1 MPQACW
7 QAASD
12 GTYWLDLA
20 IGNLE
25 LTLLIDLGMIDQLQ
39 RIGFAVEAT
48 VYDQLKQSGAFR
60 HFSTGLRLDASGNV
74 SRRKS
79 GLTTAQLLCPV
90 TRNRIGPAVD
100 LYVSQG
106 APGVP
111 HRVGLVFFHA
121 LTGCRVTWDLS
132 QRIWCI
138 EFP

>member
-7 QAASD
+7 PAASD
-12 GTYWLDLA
+12 GTYWLDIA

-39 RIGFAVEAT
+39 RIGFAVEAA
-48 VYDQLKQSGAFR
+48 VYAQLKQSGTFR
-60 HFSTGLRLDASGNV
+60 HFSQSLRLDASGNV
-74 SRRKS
+74 SRRPA
-79 GLTTAQLLCPV
+79 GLTTAQLICPI
-90 TRNRIGPAVD
+90 TRSRIGPPVD

-121 LTGCRVTWDLS
+121 LTGCRVQWDLTK
-132 QRIWCI
+132 REWCI

>member
-20 IGNLE
+20 IGNHE
-25 LTLLIDLGMIDQLQ
+25 LTLLIDLGMIDHQQ

-48 VYDQLKQSGAFR
+48 IYDQLKQSGAFR
-60 HFSTGLRLDASGNV
+60 HSIHSLRLDASGNV
-74 SRRKS
+74 SRRAA
-79 GLTTAQLLCPV
+79 GLTTAQLICPIS
-90 TRNRIGPAVD
+90 RSRIGPQVD
-100 LYVSQG
+100 LYVSRG

-121 LTGCRVTWDLS
+121 LAGCRVQWNFDK
-132 QRIWCI
+132 REWCI